1 MNTVHLFLDIPVSV
15 LYKINE
21 YCSFNSAMNVPLRAR
36 KQKDKQRRRLMLLDA
51 ARELFMRHGYHGTTI
66 EMITERAGVSTGTFY
81 LYFSAKSELYKSFQ
95 HEGIDILTGM
105 IAEAVRDRSLST
117 SEKVFAAAR
126 AYLDFYHL
134 HKEYFDFIAL
144 MVLQGQDELREQE
157 SEIGRI
163 VDEKTLEILRLIEN
177 IFIEGIRRGECRE
190 IDPFAAGMVFWAMID
205 GMILM
210 QERDNLRVA
219 GIDLEKMIQT
229 GLSTLFDGVMTETSR
244 KAAAHIG
251 AFE

>member
-1 MNTVHLFLDIPVSV
+1 
-15 LYKINE
+15 
-21 YCSFNSAMNVPLRAR
+21 
-36 KQKDKQRRRLMLLDA
+36 MLLDA
-51 ARELFMRHGYHGTTI
+51 ARDLFMNHGYHGTTI

-95 HEGIDILTGM
+95 EEGIDILTRM
-105 IAEAVRDRSLST
+105 IEEAIADRSLST
-117 SEKVFAAAR
+117 GERISAAAR
-126 AYLDFYHL
+126 AYMDFYHI

-163 VDEKTLEILRLIEN
+163 VDEKTLGILRLIEN
-177 IFIEGIRRGECRE
+177 IFVEGIRKGECRE

-210 QERDNLRVA
+210 LERDNLRVA
-219 GIDLEKMIQT
+219 GIELDRMILT
-229 GLSTLFDGVMTETSR
+229 GLATLFDGIMTKSSRETTER
-244 KAAAHIG
+244 IG
-251 AFE
+251 ALE